1 MLRETERADAYH
13 QLSNKLEMENSSL
26 IIELETAIA
35 SSTAEMSEARERFEQ
50 ELKRSQSQL
59 YGEMETIKR
68 KAEEEVRL
76 ARSALEEKLTIT
88 EMYLEEERKIRG
100 SLESARIEAQSRAD
114 RLERRLHAHAAAG
127 KGREDLLAKRLAL
140 AEEQKQR
147 VEKDLTDLREEL
159 ANRKGTPPMQS
170 GAAAVL
176 YYDKPVTCARVLC
189 AGGQVVCQRP
199 LVVVLRYP
207 AMCWRQGIAKL

>member
-1 MLRETERADAYH
+1 MLREIERADAYH
-13 QLSNKLEMENSSL
+13 QLSNKLEMENSTL
-26 IIELETAIA
+26 LIELETAIA

-59 YGEMETIKR
+59 YGEIETIKR
-68 KAEEEVRL
+68 KAEEEIRL

-159 ANRKGTPPMQS
+159 ANRKGTPPYQQHS
-170 GAAAVL
+170 KGE
-176 YYDKPVTCARVLC
+176 
-189 AGGQVVCQRP
+189 
-199 LVVVLRYP
+199 LRRFCT
-207 AMCWRQGIAKL
+207 MTNL